1 MKRTD
6 MNKEMGG
13 PATIERPGWT
23 SLLLICKDCRRRKN
37 GPKHL
42 KATTLA
48 KDIKHQ
54 VKEIMPGTRI
64 ILTTCLKLCPKKAT
78 SVAYISAAAEQS
90 ITAIGNSDQLLRRL
104 PLLIGRS

>member
-1 MKRTD
+1 
-6 MNKEMGG
+6 MNQDNGT
-13 PATIERPGWT
+13 PATIESPGWA

-54 VKEIMPGTRI
+54 VKEIMPGARI

-78 SVAYISAAAEQS
+78 SVAYVSTASEQS
-90 ITAIGNSDQLLRRL
+90 ITAIKDSEQLLRRL

>member
-1 MKRTD
+1 MNTD
-6 MNKEMGG
+6 KGTH
-13 PATIERPGWT
+13 ATIERPGWA

-54 VKEIMPGTRI
+54 VKEIMPGARI

-78 SVAYISAAAEQS
+78 SVAYVGEAAEQR
-90 ITAIGNSDQLLRRL
+90 ITAVKDSDQLLRRL
-104 PLLIGRS
+104 PLLIGRG

>member
-1 MKRTD
+1 MKKD
-6 MNKEMGG
+6 KGV
-13 PATIERPGWT
+13 PDTIESPDWA

-54 VKEIMPGTRI
+54 VKEIIPGARI
-64 ILTTCLKLCPKKAT
+64 VLTTCLKLCPNKAT
-78 SVAYISAAAEQS
+78 SVAYVSAAAEQS
-90 ITAIGNSDQLLRRL
+90 ITAIKDSDELLRRL
-104 PLLIGRS
+104 PLLMGRN